1 VDRNRP
7 SRGLWHDRAVGKEG
21 TFTTADGLELAYLE
35 VGDPEGSP
43 VLYHH
48 GTPGSRLEHH
58 PDEGVYLDRGIRW
71 IAYDRPGYGRSS
83 RDPDR
88 RVASAATYA
97 GALADHLGLE
107 RFGLMGVSGG
117 GPHTLACAALLANRV
132 TRAAVLVGAAP
143 SDDPAFDFLEGMAEV
158 NLEEFGAAV
167 EGKEAITAL
176 LDPQVETI
184 RSEPDE
190 LLDAIASEL
199 PAPDQAMLARPEVRA
214 IVRDSFVESVRQG
227 SGGWV
232 DDDLAFAKAWG
243 FELADVPTEVR
254 LWQGDL
260 DVLVPRSHAEYQAA
274 HLPRAEFELVP
285 NAGHLLLD
293 HWPDALDWLLGGS

>member
-1 VDRNRP
+1 MAR
-7 SRGLWHDRAVGKEG
+7 EG
-21 TFTTADGLELAYLE
+21 ACRTAQGLELTYLE
-35 VGDPEGSP
+35 VGDPDGSP

-58 PDEGVYLDRGIRW
+58 PDEGVYLDRKIRW

-83 RDPDR
+83 REAGR
-88 RVASAATYA
+88 RVASAAAYA
-97 GALADHLGLE
+97 EALADYLRLE
-107 RFGLMGVSGG
+107 RFALMGVSGG
-117 GPHTLACAALLANRV
+117 GPHTLACAALLPDRV
-132 TRAAVLVGAAP
+132 SRAAVLVGAAP
-143 SDDPAFDFLEGMAEV
+143 SDDPAFNFLDGMAEV
-158 NLEEFGAAV
+158 NLEEFGAALAG
-167 EGKEAITAL
+167 EEAITAL

-190 LLDAIASEL
+190 LLDALASEL

-214 IVRDSFVESVRQG
+214 IVRSSFVESVRQG

-232 DDDLAFAKAWG
+232 DDDLAFATAWG

-260 DVLVPRSHAEYQAA
+260 DVLVPRSHGEYLAA
-274 HLPRAEFELVP
+274 HLPNAEFNVVP
-285 NAGHLLLD
+285 DAGHLLLD
-293 HWPDALDWLLGGS
+293 HWPDALDWLVGSA

>member
-1 VDRNRP
+1 MGSV
-7 SRGLWHDRAVGKEG
+7 G
-21 TFTTADGLELAYLE
+21 TFRTTVGLELAYLE

-43 VLYHH
+43 VIYHH

-58 PDEGVYLDRGIRW
+58 PDDRVYLDRGIRW
-71 IAYDRPGYGRSS
+71 IAYDRPGYGRSG
-83 RDPDR
+83 REPGR
-88 RVASAATYA
+88 QVASAATYA
-97 GALADHLGLE
+97 EALADHLGLE
-107 RFGLMGVSGG
+107 RFGLMDVSGG
-117 GPHTLACAALLANRV
+117 GPHTLACAALLPGRV

-143 SDDPAFDFLEGMAEV
+143 SDDPAFDFFEDMAEV
-158 NLEEFGAAV
+158 NLEELGAAV
-167 EGKEAITAL
+167 EGEEAITAL

-190 LLDAIASEL
+190 LLDALASEL

-243 FELADVPTEVR
+243 FVLADVPTECGSGKATWTCSYPAPMASIWLHTSR
-254 LWQGDL
+254 G
-260 DVLVPRSHAEYQAA
+260 
-274 HLPRAEFELVP
+274 P
-285 NAGHLLLD
+285 NSSSWRMPGTSSWIT
-293 HWPDALDWLLGGS
+293 WPDALDWLLGGS